1 MRRAVLAAAVLTASV
16 AVTLTPVTSSAAAP
30 YKGANTAAVQDD
42 FNGDGYRDLAV
53 GAPKASNGSVDE
65 AGSVVVLYG
74 SKSSVS
80 ATRRTVITQA
90 TSGIPGSPEE
100 GDDFGGTVAAADL
113 DRDGYADL
121 IVGAP
126 DEGVGSQDARGSVT
140 VVWGGPNGLKG
151 GTNVSVPSGYG
162 DGRTYCRFGLSLA
175 TGDMN
180 GDGAP
185 ELSVGSGCE
194 AASYTGPFTRTGKA
208 AGTVG
213 DTFFGGTR
221 GVVMGDVDGDGLAE
235 QFWLPGP
242 SDDDLRGSVYVYR
255 GASGPNPA
263 PSEAAPTEL
272 PYADGHAGV
281 IGDINGDGY
290 GDLVTGISSDDSM
303 SGGPAG
309 WAHRGGEIQVLYG
322 SAQGITADQKP
333 KVYHQDTAGVP
344 GSAEN
349 GDMFGQSISIGDVNG
364 DKYADVLVGS
374 PGEAVGTRASAGTAV
389 LLRGSASG
397 LTTTKAAGYTQ
408 DTAGI
413 PGTAETG
420 DQFGAAVHLAD
431 LNQDGKAETVVGA
444 PTENSDGCL
453 WTARGSAS
461 GPVLTGSV
469 NVCGKTSGITV
480 HGVKGYFGATLPS
493 THVEL

>member
-1 MRRAVLAAAVLTASV
+1 MRRAALVATVLTASA
-16 AVTLTPVTSSAAAP
+16 AVTLTPVTASATAP

-53 GAPKASNGSVDE
+53 GAPNASNGSVDE

-74 SKSSVS
+74 SASSVS
-80 ATRRTVITQA
+80 STRRTVVNQA
-90 TSGIPGSPEE
+90 TTGVPGSPE
-100 GDDFGGTVAAADL
+100 DADNFGATVTSADL

-126 DEGVGSQDARGSVT
+126 HETVGSDYSRGSVT
-140 VVWGGPNGLKG
+140 VVWGGPNGLAG
-151 GTNVSVPSGYG
+151 GSSIPVPSGYG
-162 DGRTYCRFGLSLA
+162 EGRSYCRFGLSLA

-185 ELSVGSGCE
+185 ELSVGSDCE
-194 AASYTGPFTRTGKA
+194 GATYTGPFTRTGKA
-208 AGTVG
+208 AQTVR
-213 DTFFGGTR
+213 DTFYGETR
-221 GVVMGDVDGDGLAE
+221 GVVMGDVDGDGKAE

-242 SDDDLRGSVYVYR
+242 TDGDLRGPVYLQH
-255 GASGPNPA
+255 GGKPGEPNPT
-263 PSEAAPTEL
+263 SVHTEL

-281 IGDINGDGY
+281 VGDINGDGY
-290 GDLVTGISSDDSM
+290 GDLVTGVSTDDSM
-303 SGGPAG
+303 SGGPVG

-333 KVYHQDTAGVP
+333 KVFQQDTAGVP
-344 GSAEN
+344 GTAED
-349 GDMFGQSISIGDVNG
+349 GDMFGQSISIGDVDG

-374 PGEAVGTRASAGTAV
+374 PGEGVGTHAAAGTAV

-397 LTTTKAAGYTQ
+397 LTTAGAAGYTQ
-408 DTAGI
+408 DTAGV

-420 DQFGAAVHLAD
+420 DWFGTAVHLTD
-431 LNQDGKAETVVGA
+431 LNKDGKLETVVGA
-444 PTENSDGCL
+444 PTENSDGCV
-453 WTARGSAS
+453 WIARGSSA
-461 GPVLTGSV
+461 GPVLSGSV
-469 NVCGKTSGITV
+469 NICGKSAGITV
-480 HGVKGYFGATLPS
+480 HGVKGYFGAALAG

>member
-1 MRRAVLAAAVLTASV
+1 MVGAVLTAVV
-16 AVTLTPVTSSAAAP
+16 AVPLTPVTSSAATP

-53 GAPKASNGSVDE
+53 GAPNAANGHVE
-65 AGSVVVLYG
+65 AAGAVVVLYG
-74 SKSSVS
+74 SASSVS

-90 TSGIPGSPEE
+90 TAGIPGDPEE
-100 GDDFGGTVAAADL
+100 YDSFGTAVTSADL

-121 IVGAP
+121 IVGTP
-126 DEGVGSQDARGSVT
+126 DEDVSGNELRGSVT

-151 GTNVSVPSGYG
+151 GANIAPPSGYG
-162 DGRTYCRFGLSLA
+162 EGRTYCRFGLSLA
-175 TGDMN
+175 TGDMD

-194 AASYTGPFTRTGKA
+194 ASSYSGPFTRTGQA
-208 AGTVG
+208 ASRYREWRV
-213 DTFFGGTR
+213 DAR
-221 GVVMGDVDGDGLAE
+221 GVVMGDVDGDGRAE
-235 QFWLPGP
+235 RFWLPGP
-242 SDDDLRGSVYVYR
+242 SDDDLRGTVYVDN
-255 GASGPNPA
+255 GPPA
-263 PSEAAPTEL
+263 EDGGTDRWPTEL

-344 GSAEN
+344 GTAEN
-349 GDMFGQSISIGDVNG
+349 GDMFGQSIGIGDVNG

-389 LLRGSASG
+389 LLRGSAAG

-408 DTAGI
+408 NTAGV

-444 PTENSDGCL
+444 PTENSDGCV
-453 WTARGSAS
+453 WVARGSTS
-461 GPVLTGSV
+461 GPVLSGSV
-469 NVCGKTSGITV
+469 NLCGKSSGITV
-480 HGVKGYFGATLPS
+480 LGSKGYFGAALPG